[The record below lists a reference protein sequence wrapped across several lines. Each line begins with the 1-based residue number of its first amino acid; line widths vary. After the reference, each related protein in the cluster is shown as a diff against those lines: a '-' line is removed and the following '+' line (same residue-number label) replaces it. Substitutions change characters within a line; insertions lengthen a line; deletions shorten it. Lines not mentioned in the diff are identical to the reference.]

1 MEIKIKIKDVTKLRK
16 GDLLIWDGETFVPI
30 STFDLLRPIKELI
43 EANQEKEMIFRS
55 QTNVVLDEIKK
66 TINEQRKEISD
77 ILKGLVE

>member
-16 GDLLIWDGETFVPI
+16 GDLLIWDGEAFVPI

-43 EANQEKEMIFRS
+43 EANQEKEIIFRS
-55 QTNVVLDEIKK
+55 QTNIVLDEIKK
-66 TINEQRKEISD
+66 TINEQRKEIAE